1 MNLSQSDIAR
11 SLNRDQ
17 STISKYLQNKDNIDG
32 KKNSDRK
39 KILTQRDKRRILN
52 VAVNENL
59 SSRKIIT
66 QLNLDVS
73 KNTVLRVINSDNNI
87 KYSKHKSKPNLKKQ
101 QIETR
106 RTWAQDYLTWDEKYC
121 IFIQK

>member
-1 MNLSQSDIAR
+1 VNLSQSDIAR

-66 QLNLDVS
+66 QLNLDVC
-73 KNTVLRVINSDNNI
+73 KNTVLRVYNNI
-87 KYSKHKSKPNLKKQ
+87 KYSKL
-101 QIETR
+101 
-106 RTWAQDYLTWDEKYC
+106 
-121 IFIQK
+121 